1 MGSWKGKAANAAAFL
16 AASVFMSV
24 LALPFATPFII
35 AAMTKSAPQLGLIS
49 SIFYSG
55 DPIRMYLSL
64 LQAFAAT
71 PVGMRALLSYVAL
84 FTACMCVIGGMK
96 KLGAPTREADEGA
109 LGDAR
114 LVKSRAELRT
124 KNDYWNGKG
133 VPVKAGLVLGSTKR
147 GYYFDSAVPHA
158 CVVGATGAGKSVL
171 LAVQTMHLCMAAG
184 WNLIITGKEELLELT
199 GDKADGLGYRRVVL
213 DLRGYPGAS
222 RFNMLDAVVDAAE
235 IGDIAEAQR
244 AARQIAADLIPI
256 GNESNTYFP
265 KAARSALAACVLV
278 VAMESSIPRGWKNM
292 ASVCNL
298 VNEGTAGD
306 DPRDPSA
313 PLKELVR
320 SLGPTHPAYMA
331 AGDMLSDFG
340 TTTAGK
346 NVASTLKEAISIF
359 NDEGIRRM
367 TAESD
372 VTIEDMINKKC
383 VIYMHMLEEN
393 DPYLTIFSV
402 FVSQWWRAAQRATR
416 ANGGRLPHETAI
428 VGDEWGNMPKV
439 DALPEM
445 VTLGRSMRLHVYAFV
460 QNLKQ
465 LNKYS
470 RPGDQNAG
478 RDKLLGSMGT
488 KVALKLSNPE
498 DGEYFT
504 KLCGK
509 RTIRSL
515 NVSKTRQGVGFTT
528 SSSET
533 YSERAEDLIRPWEW
547 QNRIPTRDGIV
558 AVKGGENSAPG
569 REGVFDFPAQYAS
582 NTPAGEFFGLG
593 DPADNIIKQ
602 VGFRV
607 RQERLLPASAGGDPA
622 PSWMPE
628 FPTSDDG
635 GSAETLTQ
643 AEPSESAQDDWAR
656 WDGDFL

>member
-1 MGSWKGKAANAAAFL
+1 MPRTRCSVGSRERKAAKAAAFL
-16 AASVFMSV
+16 AISVFSSIM
-24 LALPFATPFII
+24 ALPFATPFII
-35 AAMTKSAPQLGLIS
+35 AAMTKSAPQLGLAS
-49 SIFYSG
+49 SFFFSDDLLG
-55 DPIRMYLSL
+55 NYLAL
-64 LQAFAAT
+64 LGAFASGPA
-71 PVGMRALLSYVAL
+71 GMKALLSYIAL
-84 FTACMCVIGGMK
+84 FTACMCAAGAIK

-109 LGDAR
+109 LGGAR
-114 LVKSRAELRT
+114 LIKSRAELRT

-158 CVVGATGAGKSVL
+158 CIVGATGAGKSVL
-171 LAVQTMHLCMAAG
+171 LAIQTMHLCMTAG
-184 WNLIITGKEELLELT
+184 WNLVVTGKEELLELT
-199 GDKADGLGYRRVVL
+199 GDKADELGYRRVVL

-222 RFNMLDAVVDAAE
+222 RYNMLDAVVDAAE
-235 IGDIAEAQR
+235 AGDIAEAQR

-256 GNESNTYFP
+256 GNEANTYFP
-265 KAARSALAACVLV
+265 RAARSALAACILV
-278 VAMESSIPRGWKNM
+278 VAMEPSIPRAWKNM

-298 VNEGTAGD
+298 VNAGTAGD

-313 PLKELVR
+313 PLKDLIR

-340 TTTAGK
+340 ATTAGK

-372 VTIEDMINKKC
+372 VAVEDMVNRKC

-402 FVSQWWRAAQRATR
+402 FVSQWWRMAQRAAR
-416 ANGGRLPHETAI
+416 SNGGKLPREAAI
-428 VGDEWGNMPKV
+428 IGDEWGNMPKV

-445 VTLGRSMRLHVYAFV
+445 VTLGRSMGLLAYVFV
-460 QNLKQ
+460 QNLK
-465 LNKYS
+465 
-470 RPGDQNAG
+470 PD
-478 RDKLLGSMGT
+478 
-488 KVALKLSNPE
+488 

-515 NVSKTRQGVGFTT
+515 NVSKTRQGAGFAT

-547 QNRIPTRDGIV
+547 QGRIPIRDGII

-569 REGVFDFPAQYAS
+569 REGVFDFPAEYAS
-582 NTPAGEFFGLG
+582 NTPAGEFFGLQ
-593 DPADNIIKQ
+593 DPAGNHIKKAE
-602 VGFRV
+602 FYV
-607 RQERLLPASAGGDPA
+607 RQQMLLPETTGGDPA
-622 PSWMPE
+622 PSWMPR
-628 FPTSDDG
+628 FPTSDASNRR
-635 GSAETLTQ
+635 SAET
-643 AEPSESAQDDWAR
+643 PGPAQDDWAR
-656 WDGDFL
+656 WDGDAL

>member
-24 LALPFATPFII
+24 LALPFAAPFII
-35 AAMTKSAPQLGLIS
+35 AAMTKSAPQLGLIP
-49 SIFYSG
+49 SIFYSA

-84 FTACMCVIGGMK
+84 FTACMCVIGGIK

-114 LVKSRAELRT
+114 LIKSRAELRT
-124 KNDYWNGKG
+124 KNDYWSGRG
-133 VPVKAGLVLGSTKR
+133 VPKKAGLVLGSTKR

-158 CVVGATGAGKSVL
+158 CVIGATGAGKSVL
-171 LAVQTMHLCMAAG
+171 LAIQTMHLCMAAG
-184 WNLIITGKEELLELT
+184 WNLIVTGKEELLELT
-199 GDKADGLGYRRVVL
+199 GDKADELGYRRVVL

-235 IGDIAEAQR
+235 AGDIAEAQR
-244 AARQIAADLIPI
+244 AARQIAADLVPI
-256 GNESNTYFP
+256 GNEANTYFP
-265 KAARSALAACVLV
+265 RAARSALAACILV
-278 VAMESSIPRGWKNM
+278 VTMEPSIPRAWKNM

-298 VNEGTAGD
+298 VNAGTAGD

-313 PLKELVR
+313 PLKDLIR
-320 SLGPTHPAYMA
+320 SLGPAHPAYMA

-340 TTTAGK
+340 ATTAGK

-359 NDEGIRRM
+359 NDEGIRRI
-367 TAESD
+367 TAGSD
-372 VTIEDMINKKC
+372 VTIDEMVGKKC
-383 VIYMHMLEEN
+383 VVYIHMLEEN
-393 DPYLTIFSV
+393 DPYLPIFSA
-402 FVSQWWRAAQRATR
+402 FFSQWWRTAQRAAR
-416 ANGGRLPHETAI
+416 ADGGSLPHETAI
-428 VGDEWGNMPKV
+428 VGDEWGNMPAV
-439 DALPEM
+439 GALPEM
-445 VTLGRSMRLHVYAFV
+445 VALGRSMKLHAYVFV

-470 RPGDQNAG
+470 KPGDQNAG

-488 KVALKLSNPE
+488 KVALKLSEPE
-498 DGEYFT
+498 DGNYFT
-504 KLCGK
+504 RLCGK

-515 NVSKTRQGVGFTT
+515 NVSKTRQGAGFAT

-547 QNRIPTRDGIV
+547 QNRIPIRDGII

-569 REGVFDFPAQYAS
+569 REGVFDFPAEYAP
-582 NTPAGEFFGLG
+582 NTPAGEFFGLQ
-593 DPADNIIKQ
+593 DPAGNHIKKAE
-602 VGFRV
+602 FYV
-607 RQERLLPASAGGDPA
+607 RQRMLLPATTGGDPA
-622 PSWMPE
+622 PAWMPE
-628 FPTSDDG
+628 FPTADG
-635 GSAETLTQ
+635 GGNATET
-643 AEPSESAQDDWAR
+643 AGPDRDIQDDWAR

>member
-1 MGSWKGKAANAAAFL
+1 MGSRERKAANAAAFL
-16 AASVFMSV
+16 AISVFLSIM
-24 LALPFATPFII
+24 ALPFATPFII
-35 AAMTKSAPQLGLIS
+35 AVMTKSAPQLGLAS
-49 SIFYSG
+49 SFFFSDDLLG
-55 DPIRMYLSL
+55 NYLAL
-64 LQAFAAT
+64 LGAFASGPA
-71 PVGMRALLSYVAL
+71 GMKALLSYIAL
-84 FTACMCVIGGMK
+84 FTACMCLIGGIK
-96 KLGAPTREADEGA
+96 KLGAPTRETDEGA

-114 LVKSRAELRT
+114 LIKSRAELRT
-124 KNDYWNGKG
+124 KNDFWNGKG
-133 VPVKAGLVLGSTKR
+133 APEKAGLVLGSTKR

-171 LAVQTMHLCMAAG
+171 LAIQTTHLCMAAG
-184 WNLIITGKEELLELT
+184 WNLIVTGKEELLELT
-199 GDKADGLGYRRVVL
+199 GDKADELGYRRVVL

-235 IGDIAEAQR
+235 AGDIAETQR

-256 GNESNTYFP
+256 GNEANTYFP
-265 KAARSALAACVLV
+265 RAARSALAACILV
-278 VAMESSIPRGWKNM
+278 VAMEPSIPRAWKNM

-298 VNEGTAGD
+298 VNAGTAGD

-313 PLKELVR
+313 PLKDLMR
-320 SLGPTHPAYMA
+320 SLGPAHPAYMA
-331 AGDMLSDFG
+331 AVDMLSDFG
-340 TTTAGK
+340 ATTAGK

-359 NDEGIRRM
+359 NDESIRRM

-372 VTIEDMINKKC
+372 VTIGDMVDKKSI
-383 VIYMHMLEEN
+383 VYMHMLEEN

-402 FVSQWWRAAQRATR
+402 FVSQWWRAAQKSAR
-416 ANGGRLPHETAI
+416 ANGGRMPHPTAI

-445 VTLGRSMRLHVYAFV
+445 VTLGRSMKLHVYVFI

-465 LNKYS
+465 INKYS
-470 RPGDQNAG
+470 KPGDQNAG

-515 NVSKTRQGVGFTT
+515 NVSKTRQGAGFAT

-547 QNRIPTRDGIV
+547 QSRIPIRDGII

-569 REGVFDFPAQYAS
+569 REGVFAFPAEYAP

-593 DPADNIIKQ
+593 DPVDNILKQ
-602 VGFRV
+602 TEFHV
-607 RQERLLPASAGGDPA
+607 RQQMLLPATTGGDLAPA
-622 PSWMPE
+622 WMPK
-628 FPTSDDG
+628 FPTADG
-635 GSAETLTQ
+635 GGDAAET
-643 AEPSESAQDDWAR
+643 AGPDRDIQDDWAR